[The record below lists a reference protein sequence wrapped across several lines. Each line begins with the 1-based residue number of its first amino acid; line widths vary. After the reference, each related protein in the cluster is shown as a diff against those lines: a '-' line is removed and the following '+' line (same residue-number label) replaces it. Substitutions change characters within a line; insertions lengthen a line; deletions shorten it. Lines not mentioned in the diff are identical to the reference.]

1 MSIIYIKTLYMSSKY
16 LTTCQLFKWSH
27 FYAKFGFT
35 APVFL
40 IPGRCDRFPGQT
52 TPVSGRENR
61 VPVFW
66 IWSAIPSGFW
76 WFSPGT
82 GRFPVPGLRRES
94 SSRRKRKP
102 WYELWSLRKC
112 GERTASAG
120 CGHGSKA
127 LKRLAT
133 SINASTV
140 TLSLPGAHC
149 PAHLELGTTAQAMLH
164 VTHMHQKSEMP
175 GKMSS

>member
-1 MSIIYIKTLYMSSKY
+1 MSIIYIKTLYMESF
-16 LTTCQLFKWSH
+16 LMACQLFKWSH

-52 TPVSGRENR
+52 TPVPGRENR

-76 WFSPGT
+76 RFSPGT

-102 WYELWSLRKC
+102 WFQLPTNSCRVSTWRRHLPNYPTTPCKRSSMAKSSRQNRPEHQTSHV
-112 GERTASAG
+112 AV
-120 CGHGSKA
+120 
-127 LKRLAT
+127 LKT
-133 SINASTV
+133 SNSQV
-140 TLSLPGAHC
+140 LLQ
-149 PAHLELGTTAQAMLH
+149 LN
-164 VTHMHQKSEMP
+164 
-175 GKMSS
+175 